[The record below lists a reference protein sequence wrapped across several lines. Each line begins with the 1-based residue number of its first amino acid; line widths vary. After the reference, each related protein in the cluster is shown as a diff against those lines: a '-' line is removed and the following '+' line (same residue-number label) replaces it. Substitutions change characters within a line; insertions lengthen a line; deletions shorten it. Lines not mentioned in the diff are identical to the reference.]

1 MSFHASAKASGAGK
15 LNLRLNGLIQAVQRE
30 RVRSLDFRAPVILTG
45 RLSRVRRTIGL
56 LTTSRLWEGG
66 EVMADRPYQWIL
78 FTLVLAA
85 ALAVVVVSVFINQSS
100 ASA

>member
-1 MSFHASAKASGAGK
+1 
-15 LNLRLNGLIQAVQRE
+15 
-30 RVRSLDFRAPVILTG
+30 
-45 RLSRVRRTIGL
+45 
-56 LTTSRLWEGG
+56 
-66 EVMADRPYQWIL
+66 MADRPYQWIL